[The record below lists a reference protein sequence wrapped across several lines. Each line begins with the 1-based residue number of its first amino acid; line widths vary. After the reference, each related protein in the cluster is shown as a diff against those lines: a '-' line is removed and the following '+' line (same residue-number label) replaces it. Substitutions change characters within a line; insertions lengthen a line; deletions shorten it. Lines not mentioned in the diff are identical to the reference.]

1 MTEDQAKEL
10 RSAFANGI
18 EFKKIESGKADA
30 LFEIVNEMIEKNIPK
45 KAMRFERQEIKYVTE
60 YECPNCGGLFTGEL
74 SSYCYHCGQKIFY

>member
-18 EFKKIESGKADA
+18 EFKMIESGKSDA
-30 LFEIVNEMIEKNIPK
+30 LFEIVNEMIEKHIPK
-45 KAMRFERQEIKYVTE
+45 KAMRFEGQEIRYVTE
-60 YECPNCGGLFTGEL
+60 YECPNCGGLFTDKL